1 MLKTVVI
8 YNKTKEKS
16 VQFYQKMQ
24 KRLKEKGIEQIGED
38 RIKDADFMI
47 VIGGDGTLLGASKK
61 VLKKHIPVLAI
72 NQGSLGFLTE
82 TKTEEAFSML
92 DLYIAGKCKYEER
105 NFLELEVKGKKYYA
119 LNDIVIGKKGI
130 LSRML
135 SVDLYANKDYVN
147 TYKADG
153 IIVASPTGSTAYS
166 LSAGGPIVSPNLEV
180 LIITPIAPHTLSA
193 RPLIISK
200 ENIMSF
206 GEIEEKYEATI
217 TIDGQIGVEYPTD
230 GNVKIKISE
239 KKLKL
244 MKPENRD
251 YYSVLREKL
260 KWGDKLC

>member
-1 MLKTVVI
+1 MLKAVVI
-8 YNKTKEKS
+8 YNKKKQKS
-16 VQFYQKMQ
+16 IQFYKKMLA
-24 KRLKEKGIEQIGED
+24 RLEEKKIQRVEKE
-38 RIKDADFMI
+38 RISEADFMI

-61 VLKKHIPVLAI
+61 VLEKNIPVLAI

-82 TKTEEAFSML
+82 TRTEEAFDML

-105 NFLELEVKGKKYYA
+105 NFLELEVDGEKYYA

-135 SVDLYANKDYVN
+135 SIDLYANSEYVN
-147 TYKADG
+147 TYRADG
-153 IIVASPTGSTAYS
+153 IIVATPTGSTAYS

-200 ENIMSF
+200 ENTITF
-206 GEIEEKYEATI
+206 GEINEEYEATI
-217 TIDGQIGVEYPTD
+217 TMDGQIGVEYPKEN
-230 GNVKIKISE
+230 GVKIKISK